1 MKNKKYLLFLSLFLV
16 CNLLP
21 LCAKIKKS
29 AGKEIP
35 IQVKQFIDKTAQ
47 KDVSELDDSLFKT
60 VKNPINPGFYD
71 GNLWIE
77 IKPEISEIQHC
88 VVSLGNE
95 YIDSAEFYEKRGGKF
110 FYIGKI
116 GHKISTDE
124 IEVPDSL
131 QAFPVFRNSGYDD
144 DARFRIKIK
153 NHNGNFIYIK
163 LVNELDFFN
172 SRRTYFAKLYIVLGI
187 SFCIFSLLFIYA
199 IAVRRPMPFF
209 LSMAALFYILL
220 HLQLKGIGSVFLW
233 NFLNTFSFSTR
244 LVYYFETFSLMF
256 LILSADTVLKGNS
269 KFVYKKVSP
278 VEIQLIVVI
287 FVVLLTVKSDQTML
301 YSYAALSVTTKVF
314 FIVSIFMCFRA
325 MQKNARI
332 ILLLWI
338 PYILFS
344 MLTQLIRILR
354 FKDNNVFFDFI
365 CSDEFLIS
373 FLFYLMITMPS
384 LFFIT
389 YKIRHESRNSK
400 VELEKIKAQN
410 SNLLKQKNVI
420 ERLLK
425 NILVDSAQTLSMADI
440 LSAQVFTPKNTSY
453 IERIKINSAK
463 ISDTIAALRMCND
476 ETEIEN
482 QPILL
487 ADFFKS
493 CIQASKIFCSS
504 KPNAIS
510 CSMDIQPE
518 TVILADMRVVEL
530 FFISFL
536 NSVIEVSVPNTEV
549 SVSLKGD
556 EENFVFSVSN
566 TMDSQTIEE
575 ALSRIETENER
586 RNFTFLMRIAK
597 FYCGDLSVSK
607 NDSKFKFSVVF
618 DFKRVENS
626 KDSSVIINKTRFSP
640 SKKKE
645 QKNSEKKKKVTLIKT
660 GEEKSE
666 DFMKKLSSRE
676 KQIAELMI
684 SGKSDKDIAEELF
697 ISPGTVASHNKKI
710 FKKLEVHSRVELM
723 NKLR

>member
-1 MKNKKYLLFLSLFLV
+1 
-16 CNLLP
+16 
-21 LCAKIKKS
+21 
-29 AGKEIP
+29 
-35 IQVKQFIDKTAQ
+35 
-47 KDVSELDDSLFKT
+47 
-60 VKNPINPGFYD
+60 
-71 GNLWIE
+71 
-77 IKPEISEIQHC
+77 
-88 VVSLGNE
+88 
-95 YIDSAEFYEKRGGKF
+95 
-110 FYIGKI
+110 
-116 GHKISTDE
+116 
-124 IEVPDSL
+124 
-131 QAFPVFRNSGYDD
+131 
-144 DARFRIKIK
+144 
-153 NHNGNFIYIK
+153 
-163 LVNELDFFN
+163 
-172 SRRTYFAKLYIVLGI
+172 
-187 SFCIFSLLFIYA
+187 
-199 IAVRRPMPFF
+199 
-209 LSMAALFYILL
+209 
-220 HLQLKGIGSVFLW
+220 
-233 NFLNTFSFSTR
+233 
-244 LVYYFETFSLMF
+244 
-256 LILSADTVLKGNS
+256 
-269 KFVYKKVSP
+269 
-278 VEIQLIVVI
+278 
-287 FVVLLTVKSDQTML
+287 
-301 YSYAALSVTTKVF
+301 
-314 FIVSIFMCFRA
+314 MCFRA

-389 YKIRHESRNSK
+389 YKIRQESRNSK

-440 LSAQVFTPKNTSY
+440 LSAQVFTPKNTCY

-549 SVSLKGD
+549 SVS
-556 EENFVFSVSN
+556 N

-645 QKNSEKKKKVTLIKT
+645 QKNLEKKKKVTLIKT

>member
-1 MKNKKYLLFLSLFLV
+1 MKNKKYLLFLSVLLV
-16 CNLLP
+16 CSLLP
-21 LCAKIKKS
+21 LFAKSRKS

-35 IQVKQFIDKTAQ
+35 IHVKQFIDATAQ
-47 KDVSELDDSLFKT
+47 KDVDELDDNLFKT
-60 VKNPINPGFYD
+60 AKNPINPGFYD

-88 VVSLGNE
+88 VISLGNE

-110 FYIGKI
+110 FYIGKV
-116 GHKISTDE
+116 GHKISTDK
-124 IEVPDSL
+124 IEAPDSL

-144 DARFRIKIK
+144 DTCFRIKIK

-163 LVNELDFFN
+163 FVTELDFFN
-172 SRRTYFAKLYIVLGI
+172 SRRIYFAKLYIVLGI
-187 SFCIFSLLFIYA
+187 SFCIFALLFIYA
-199 IAVRRPMPFF
+199 VAVRQPMPFF

-220 HLQLKGIGSVFLW
+220 QLQLKGIGPVFLW
-233 NFLNTFSFSTR
+233 NFLNPFSFSTR
-244 LVYYFETFSLMF
+244 LAYYFESFILMF

-269 KFVYKKVSP
+269 KSVYKKLSP
-278 VEIQLIVVI
+278 VEIQLIVVM
-287 FVVLLTVKSDQTML
+287 FCVLLTVRADQTML
-301 YSYAALSVTTKVF
+301 YSYAALSITTKVF
-314 FIVSIFMCFRA
+314 FIASIFMCLKS
-325 MQKNARI
+325 MQKSARI

-338 PYILFS
+338 PQILFS
-344 MLTQLIRILR
+344 MLAQVVRILR

-365 CSDEFLIS
+365 CADEFLIL
-373 FLFYLMITMPS
+373 FLSYLLITMPS
-384 LFFIT
+384 LCFIT
-389 YKIRHESRNSK
+389 YKIRQESHSSK

-410 SNLLKQKNVI
+410 SDLLKQKNLI
-420 ERLLK
+420 ERLMK
-425 NILVDSAQTLSMADI
+425 NILFDSAQTLSMADI
-440 LSAQVFTPKNTSY
+440 LSGQVFTPKNTSY

-463 ISDTIAALRMCND
+463 ISDTLATLRMCND

-493 CIQASKIFCSS
+493 CIQASKIFCSA

-510 CSMDIQPE
+510 YSMDIQPE

-556 EENFVFSVSN
+556 EENFVFSISN
-566 TMDSQTIEE
+566 TMDSQTVEE
-575 ALSRIETENER
+575 ALLRMETENEK

-597 FYCGDLSVSK
+597 FYRGDLSVSK

-645 QKNSEKKKKVTLIKT
+645 QKHEKKKEVTLIKT

-676 KQIAELMI
+676 KQIAELII

-710 FKKLEVHSRVELM
+710 FKKLDVHSRVELM